1 MWILCFCLS
10 IVFCITA
17 RILKF
22 RKSDRASWATAC
34 SLSFVAIT
42 LLLQYRLVLDWV
54 NHEDWTALL
63 DVVPTTFTRLSGYVI
78 FMISANLFVIIGGKK
93 K

>member
-1 MWILCFCLS
+1 MWLFCFCLS
-10 IVFCITA
+10 IIFCIIA
-17 RILKF
+17 WIMKF
-22 RKSDRASWATAC
+22 KKNAHSSWAAAC

-42 LLLQYRLVLDWV
+42 LLLQYRMILDWV
-54 NHEDWTALL
+54 NREDWTALL